1 MLLFA
6 CFLYMKMKQNT
17 APLQISRCYLISTH
31 RAEFIFLHIPHP
43 YRFSSQFAIISIN
56 PQHYHAALRSQFSL
70 STSIIIRSVHLSF
83 TRPKALLKITIKVT
97 EGKIRITIRIRLIKI
112 PIGFCRKL
120 ILWWLIVWW
129 HLQIDR
135 RSSLTRLIL
144 NTNTNKL
151 HLNTKN
157 MVTS

>member
-1 MLLFA
+1 
-6 CFLYMKMKQNT
+6 MKQNA

-31 RAEFIFLHIPHP
+31 RAEFIFLYIPHP
-43 YRFSSQFAIISIN
+43 YRFSSQFAIISMN

-70 STSIIIRSVHLSF
+70 STSIIITSVHLSF
-83 TRPKALLKITIKVT
+83 TRSKTILRITIEIM

-120 ILWWLIVWW
+120 ILRSLILWWY
-129 HLQIDR
+129 LQIDR

-157 MVTS
+157 MIAS